1 MQFPDIAATVI
12 PVLIEFLS
20 DNIELAAT
28 DVMVFL
34 REAIYLFESLRPLI
48 IQRLLEV
55 FQSIKSASVHR
66 AALWILG
73 EFANSEEDIGAT
85 IEQIKI
91 SLGDV
96 CYRFELF
103 LDITLSGLL
112 LGLKLYLFTKICT
125 NVCAIIV

>member
-1 MQFPDIAATVI
+1 MI
-12 PVLIEFLS
+12 PVLIDFLS
-20 DNIELAAT
+20 DSIELAAT

-55 FQSIKSASVHR
+55 FQSIKSANVHR

-73 EFANSEEDIGAT
+73 EFANSQEDIEAT
-85 IEQIKI
+85 IEQIKT

-96 CYRFELF
+96 CP
-103 LDITLSGLL
+103 
-112 LGLKLYLFTKICT
+112 
-125 NVCAIIV
+125 

>member
-1 MQFPDIAATVI
+1 MI
-12 PVLIEFLS
+12 PVLIDFLS
-20 DNIELAAT
+20 DSIELAAT

-55 FQSIKSASVHR
+55 FQSIKSAKVHK

-73 EFANSEEDIGAT
+73 EFANSQDDIEAT

-96 CYRFELF
+96 C
-103 LDITLSGLL
+103 T
-112 LGLKLYLFTKICT
+112 
-125 NVCAIIV
+125 

>member
-1 MQFPDIAATVI
+1 MKFCYYYLNIILQFPDIAATVI

-55 FQSIKSASVHR
+55 FQSIKSPIVHR

-73 EFANSEEDIGAT
+73 EFANTEEDIGAT

-96 CYRFELF
+96 CYRFKLF
-103 LDITLSGLL
+103 LDIS
-112 LGLKLYLFTKICT
+112 
-125 NVCAIIV
+125 

>member
-1 MQFPDIAATVI
+1 MVTLVIKYILQFPDIAATVI

-20 DNIELAAT
+20 DNIELAAA

-48 IQRLLEV
+48 IQLLLEV
-55 FQSIKSASVHR
+55 FQSIRSANVHR

-73 EFANSEEDIGAT
+73 EFSNSQEDIEAT

-96 CYRFELF
+96 CY
-103 LDITLSGLL
+103 
-112 LGLKLYLFTKICT
+112 
-125 NVCAIIV
+125 